1 MIKIYSWIDG
11 SVLHKGDFETIKEL
25 LEDGVKNGISF
36 NYAKLNDAQ
45 LNDAKLN
52 NAELNYAELNNA
64 QLNNAKLNDA
74 QLNNA
79 KLNDAQLNN
88 AKLNNAQLNY
98 AELNNA
104 KLNNAQ
110 LNYAELNNA
119 QGKVFYIAYFGH
131 HHCIATATHISIGC
145 ERHTVKYW
153 LKNYKEIGLKYG
165 YSKSELTMYGAWIKT
180 VSENLAA

>member
-45 LNDAKLN
+45 LNN
-52 NAELNYAELNNA
+52 AELNNA
-64 QLNNAKLNDA
+64 QLNNV
-74 QLNNA
+74 
-79 KLNDAQLNN
+79 
-88 AKLNNAQLNY
+88 KLNNAQLNA

>member
-36 NYAKLNDAQ
+36 NYAELNNAQLYYAELNNAKLNYAELNDAE
-45 LNDAKLN
+45 LN
-52 NAELNYAELNNA
+52 NAELNNA
-64 QLNNAKLNDA
+64 QLNNAE
-74 QLNNA
+74 LNNA
-79 KLNDAQLNN
+79 KLNF
-88 AKLNNAQLNY
+88 AKLNNAQLNN
-98 AELNNA
+98 AELNCA
-104 KLNNAQ
+104 K
-110 LNYAELNNA
+110 LNYAELNDA

>member
-45 LNDAKLN
+45 
-52 NAELNYAELNNA
+52 
-64 QLNNAKLNDA
+64 
-74 QLNNA
+74 
-79 KLNDAQLNN
+79 
-88 AKLNNAQLNY
+88 
-98 AELNNA
+98 LNNA